1 MRAVVVGTGRMGA
14 LVRAELERR
23 GHEVLAW
30 VGREAGVD
38 AAVLSRERLAGA
50 DVAVE
55 FTVPG
60 AAPLVVERL
69 LHAGIPV
76 VSGTTGWDAALPRMQ
91 DLARAQGGA
100 LLHAANF
107 SLGLHVMLRAV
118 RELARAFAAHPEFR
132 PSLVEVHHV
141 HKKDAPSGTARVIA
155 AAAREAGGIEV
166 PIESVRAGEAVGTHT
181 LAFATPH
188 EAVSLEHDVRDRAV
202 FAVGAVTAAE
212 WLVGRRGVFTLDDV
226 LSGGSA

>member
-30 VGREAGVD
+30 VGREAGAD
-38 AAVLSRERLAGA
+38 ALSRERLAGA

-55 FTVPG
+55 FTVPA

-69 LHAGIPV
+69 LLAGVPV
-76 VSGTTGWDAALPRMQ
+76 VSGTTGWDAGLPRAQ
-91 DLARAQGGA
+91 DVARARGGA

-132 PSLVEVHHV
+132 PRLVEVHHV

-155 AAAREAGGIEV
+155 AAAREAGGVEV
-166 PIESVRAGEAVGTHT
+166 PIESVRTGEVAGTHT
-181 LAFATPH
+181 LTFATPH
-188 EAVSLEHDVRDRAV
+188 ESVTLAHDVRDRAV
-202 FAVGAVTAAE
+202 FAAGAVTAAE
-212 WLVGRRGVFTLDDV
+212 WLVGRRGVFGLDDV
-226 LSGGSA
+226 LSGGTA

>member
-30 VGREAGVD
+30 VGREAGAD
-38 AAVLSRERLAGA
+38 AAALSRKRLAGA

-60 AAPLVVERL
+60 AAPLVVER
-69 LHAGIPV
+69 
-76 VSGTTGWDAALPRMQ
+76 
-91 DLARAQGGA
+91 

-181 LAFATPH
+181 RAFATPH